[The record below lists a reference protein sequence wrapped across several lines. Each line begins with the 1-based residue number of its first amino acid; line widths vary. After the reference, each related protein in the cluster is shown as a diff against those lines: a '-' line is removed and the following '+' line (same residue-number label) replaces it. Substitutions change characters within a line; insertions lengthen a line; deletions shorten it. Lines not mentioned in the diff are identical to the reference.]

1 MRHGILGSVMT
12 AAHSDRPVPD
22 IDRRGL
28 RDRVYDRILDTLL
41 SSEMEP
47 GARLSI
53 DTLAKQLKVSPTPVR
68 EAMVQL
74 ERTGLV
80 TREALKGYRVAPPLG
95 REQLDELFEARIM
108 LEVEAA
114 RLAAPRAASF
124 LPALREAHEHHHTM
138 GERVTKAMM
147 SGDIPIRTI
156 HDYFDADNAFHLVI
170 LNAARNRYVQ
180 DMYANLGALTHRMR
194 QTIILGTNDVTEA
207 AAEHQLIVGAFASG
221 DPTAPVDALRTHI
234 RSVRARSL
242 SDAPSP

>member
-1 MRHGILGSVMT
+1 MT

-28 RDRVYDRILDTLL
+28 RDRVYDRILDILL

-53 DTLAKQLKVSPTPVR
+53 DTVAKQLKVSPTPVR

-95 REQLDELFEARIM
+95 PAQLDELFEARIM

-124 LPALREAHEHHHTM
+124 LPALRQAHEHHREM
-138 GERVTKAMM
+138 GERVTAAMM
-147 SGDIPIRTI
+147 NGDVPIRTI
-156 HDYFDADNAFHLVI
+156 HDYFDADNAFHLVV
-170 LNAARNRYVQ
+170 LDAAGNRYVQ

-194 QTIILGTNDVTEA
+194 QAVIRGTSDVSEA
-207 AAEHQLIVGAFASG
+207 AAEHAAILDAFAGG
-221 DPTAPVDALRTHI
+221 DAQAPVEALRAHLEG
-234 RSVRARSL
+234 VRARSL
-242 SDAPSP
+242 QDSPDS

>member
-1 MRHGILGSVMT
+1 MMT
-12 AAHSDRPVPD
+12 AAQPDRSIPD

-28 RDRVYDRILDTLL
+28 RDRVYDRILDILL
-41 SSEMEP
+41 SSEMAP

-95 REQLDELFEARIM
+95 PEQLEELFEARIM

-114 RLAAPRAASF
+114 RLAAPRAASL
-124 LPALREAHEHHHTM
+124 LPALREAHEHHHDM
-138 GERVTKAMM
+138 GERITAAML
-147 SGDIPIRTI
+147 SGDVPIRTV
-156 HDYFDADNAFHLVI
+156 HDYFDADNAFHRVI
-170 LNAARNRYVQ
+170 LDASGNRYVQ

-194 QTIILGTNDVTEA
+194 QAVIRGTSDVSEA
-207 AAEHQLIVGAFASG
+207 AAEHAAILDAFASG
-221 DPTAPVDALRTHI
+221 DTDAPVRALRAHI
-234 RSVRARSL
+234 EGVRARSL
-242 SDAPSP
+242 NDSPPN

>member
-1 MRHGILGSVMT
+1 VTVGLP
-12 AAHSDRPVPD
+12 DRSVPD

-28 RDRVYDRILDTLL
+28 RDRVYDRILDILL

-80 TREALKGYRVAPPLG
+80 TREALKGYRIAPPLG
-95 REQLDELFEARIM
+95 RAQLDELFEARIM

-114 RLAAPRAASF
+114 RLAAPRAEAF
-124 LPALREAHEHHHTM
+124 LPALLRAHEHHHRM
-138 GERVTKAMM
+138 AERLTDLMLD
-147 SGDIPIRTI
+147 GRIPIPTV
-156 HDYFDADNAFHLVI
+156 HDYFNADHAFHLVI
-170 LNAARNRYVQ
+170 LDAAGNRYVR

-194 QTIILGTNDVTEA
+194 QAVIRGTSDVAEA
-207 AAEHQLIVGAFASG
+207 AAEHEAIVEAFASG
-221 DPTAPVDALRTHI
+221 DLVTPVTALRAHI
-234 RSVRARSL
+234 EGVRARSL
-242 SDAPSP
+242 DDSPQD

>member
-1 MRHGILGSVMT
+1 MT
-12 AAHSDRPVPD
+12 AGMTDGADGQPIPE

-28 RDRVYDRILDTLL
+28 RDRVHDRILDILL
-41 SSEMEP
+41 SSSMEP

-53 DTLAKQLKVSPTPVR
+53 DTLARQLKVSPTPVR

-108 LEVEAA
+108 LELEAA

-124 LPALREAHEHHHTM
+124 LPALQRVHEHHHEM

-147 SGDIPIRTI
+147 SGTVPVRTI
-156 HDYFDADNAFHLVI
+156 HDYFDADAAFHTVI
-170 LNAARNRYVQ
+170 LDAAANRYVS

-194 QTIILGTNDVTEA
+194 QAVIRGTSDVAEAATEHAAILDAFAGGDEAAPVVALRAHIEGVRSRSLDDVT
-207 AAEHQLIVGAFASG
+207 
-221 DPTAPVDALRTHI
+221 
-234 RSVRARSL
+234 
-242 SDAPSP
+242 

>member
-1 MRHGILGSVMT
+1 MT
-12 AAHSDRPVPD
+12 AGLSDRSVPD

-28 RDRVYDRILDTLL
+28 RDRVYDRILDILL

-53 DTLAKQLKVSPTPVR
+53 DTLAKQLKVSPTPIR

-95 REQLDELFEARIM
+95 AEQLDELFEARIM

-124 LPALREAHEHHHTM
+124 LPALQRAHEHHHLM
-138 GERVTKAMM
+138 GERVTAAMRN
-147 SGDIPIRTI
+147 GDVPIRTI

-170 LNAARNRYVQ
+170 LDAARNRYVQ

-194 QTIILGTNDVTEA
+194 QAVIRGTSDVSEA
-207 AAEHQLIVGAFASG
+207 ATEHAAILEAFASG
-221 DPTAPVDALRTHI
+221 DLSSPVAALRAHI
-234 RSVRARSL
+234 EGVRARSL
-242 SDAPSP
+242 DDSPGA